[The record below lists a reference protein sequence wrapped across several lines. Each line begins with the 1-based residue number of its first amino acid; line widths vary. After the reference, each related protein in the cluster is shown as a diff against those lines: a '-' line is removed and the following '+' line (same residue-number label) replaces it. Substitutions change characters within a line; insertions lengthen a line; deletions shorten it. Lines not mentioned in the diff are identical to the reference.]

1 MNHRNCIL
9 ANLVIFNTITKT
21 VFHEISF
28 ILFHLARLYIPV
40 FMTRLC
46 VHAKTKI
53 SQSLYKNRILRDKHR
68 LSAGRKHLLYA
79 FKRKYIS
86 LLVWLPTISLL
97 VRVISCVYAWKDMY
111 RTLCTVYP
119 KNMQSFFPLL
129 WSLKRRFICVY
140 DSIYPLPIHH
150 TPRWW
155 QLKVALSI
163 IELYA
168 ILQSPIFLEGLSVFA
183 WLFHSTSA
191 GFKWK
196 ELD

>member
-1 MNHRNCIL
+1 M
-9 ANLVIFNTITKT
+9 
-21 VFHEISF
+21 FHEICF
-28 ILFHLARLYIPV
+28 ILLNLARLYIPPV
-40 FMTRLC
+40 FMTLLC

-53 SQSLYKNRILRDKHR
+53 SQSLYKNSILRDKHR
-68 LSAGRKHLLYA
+68 LSAGRKHLLDLKHYA

-86 LLVWLPTISLL
+86 LLVWLSTISLL

-129 WSLKRRFICVY
+129 RSLKRRFICVY

-155 QLKVALSI
+155 QLKVALST
-163 IELYA
+163 IEWYA
-168 ILQSPIFLEGLSVFA
+168 I
-183 WLFHSTSA
+183 
-191 GFKWK
+191 
-196 ELD
+196 